1 MFSFFSDA
9 QSCRLNA
16 LTTVRNFTQKYK
28 TSVAKGAKCLVPA
41 FDLVLTAGIDE
52 KGREGSA
59 AQTRLPLSWSLD
71 RKGRI
76 DSPSRLPQ
84 RRVEVHR
91 EGAALARPGR
101 TGLRLGHLYHHADFA
116 GRSVCLRASLA
127 PPGKRRRNHPHPLG
141 LHRSDGARTP
151 ARGHTSQ

>member
-52 KGREGSA
+52 KGREGCADFASA
-59 AQTRLPLSWSLD
+59 AQTRVHLSWSLD

-91 EGAALARPGR
+91 EGAALA
-101 TGLRLGHLYHHADFA
+101 
-116 GRSVCLRASLA
+116 
-127 PPGKRRRNHPHPLG
+127 
-141 LHRSDGARTP
+141 
-151 ARGHTSQ
+151 